1 MTAATATTPG
11 TPGSAATIAAAP
23 TLSVM
28 IPNYNYG
35 RYIAETVRSVLSQV
49 PAAPAAPAD
58 LEVVVADN
66 ASTDDSVAQ
75 VRGIGDPRVRVEVNP
90 TNLGFAP
97 NLERVAAMA
106 RGRWMLLL
114 SSDDRMQPG
123 AIDAY
128 LALARAL
135 GDRAQRA
142 VWGCA
147 TWVIDA
153 AGNRTGRRD
162 PDPKLWRGARDEPQL
177 SRAVGH
183 PVRSMP
189 ASAMLRRS
197 LELLRTPL
205 PFATT
210 CYPRALHDAAGG
222 YTGGRLINPDK
233 WFLWKLL
240 AVAETIYV
248 VDHPLFDY
256 RVHDAGQGPQEQRQ
270 GALKYLVDQYVSTFS
285 LSDELHA
292 RAGLDRRAL
301 AAAFVEQDIALRGL
315 VALAGGQRVN
325 ARRAVHFGLATYPEL
340 TRTNPKVWALRALL
354 ALGPAGPVIARA
366 IRGQVEQRWR
376 AREGSL
382 DP

>member
-1 MTAATATTPG
+1 MPAAADTAAT
-11 TPGSAATIAAAP
+11 SS
-23 TLSVM
+23 LSVM

-35 RYIAETVRSVLSQV
+35 QYIAETIRSVLSQ
-49 PAAPAAPAD
+49 APSD
-58 LEVVVADN
+58 LEIVVADN
-66 ASTDDSVAQ
+66 ASTDDSVAV

-97 NLERVAAMA
+97 NLERVAQMA

-128 LALARAL
+128 LGLLRAL
-135 GDRAQRA
+135 GDRAPRA
-142 VWGCA
+142 IWGSA

-153 AGNRTGRRD
+153 AGKRIGRRD
-162 PDPKLWRGARDEPQL
+162 PDPKLWRGARDEPEL
-177 SRAVGH
+177 ARAVGH

-189 ASAMLRRS
+189 AADMLRRS

-210 CYPRALHDAAGG
+210 CYPRALHDAVGG
-222 YTGGRLINPDK
+222 YSGGRMINPDK

-240 AVAETIYV
+240 AAAETIYV
-248 VDHPLFDY
+248 IDDPLFDY

-270 GALKYLVDQYVSTFS
+270 GALKHLVDQYVATFS
-285 LSDELHA
+285 LPDDLHA
-292 RAGLDRRAL
+292 RAGLDRQAL
-301 AAAFVEQDIALRGL
+301 AAAFIEQDIALRGL
-315 VALAGGQRVN
+315 VALAEGQRTN
-325 ARRAVHFGLATYPEL
+325 ARRVAHFGMATYPRL
-340 TRTNPKVWALRALL
+340 ARRNPKLWALRVLL

-366 IRGQVEQRWR
+366 VRSRAESRWR
-376 AREGSL
+376 AREGGL
-382 DP
+382 DADAARITAKS

>member
-1 MTAATATTPG
+1 VTPAVAAAP
-11 TPGSAATIAAAP
+11 AAP

-28 IPNYNYG
+28 IPNYNYA
-35 RYIAETVRSVLSQV
+35 RYIVETIQSVLAQ
-49 PAAPAAPAD
+49 APAD

-66 ASTDDSVAQ
+66 ASTDDSVAA
-75 VRGIGDPRVRVEVNP
+75 VRGLGDPRVRVEVNP

-123 AIDAY
+123 AVDAY

-135 GDRAQRA
+135 GDRAQRSI
-142 VWGCA
+142 WGAA

-153 AGNRTGRRD
+153 AGQRTGRRD
-162 PDPKLWRGARDEPQL
+162 PDPKLWRGARDEPEL
-177 SRAVGH
+177 GRAVGH
-183 PVRSMP
+183 PVRSLP
-189 ASAMLRRS
+189 ASDMLRRS

-210 CYPRALHDAAGG
+210 CYPRTLHDAAGG

-240 AVAETIYV
+240 AAAETIYV
-248 VDHPLFDY
+248 IDHPLFDY
-256 RVHDAGQGPQEQRQ
+256 RVHDAGQGPQEQRS

-285 LSDELHA
+285 LPEDVHA
-292 RAGLDRRAL
+292 RAGLDRQAL
-301 AAAFVEQDIALRGL
+301 AAAFVEHDIALRGL
-315 VALAGGQRVN
+315 VALADGHRSQ
-325 ARRAVHFGLATYPEL
+325 AQRAVHFGMAAYPQL
-340 TRTNPKVWALRALL
+340 TRHNRKVWALRALL
-354 ALGPAGPVIARA
+354 ALGPAGTALARA
-366 IRGQVEQRWR
+366 IRGHAEERWR
-376 AREGSL
+376 TRESRL
-382 DP
+382 DR